1 MSVIVHDIS
10 WMSHNQSKSPDQIAK
25 EKVREQEAIESCRAQ
40 LKQRVIEFVT
50 TTDRI
55 SFRLWV
61 EKMGEPLALCQVIR
75 HHILNPLGLYP
86 NEADMKEIREAI
98 RYSKV
103 AISNTLLD
111 EPKAPEPD
119 LLQFSRVQELEG
131 LFTPSP

>member
-1 MSVIVHDIS
+1 MHDIS
-10 WMSHNQSKSPDQIAK
+10 WMSHNQTKSPDQIAK

-40 LKQRVIEFVT
+40 LKKRVIEFVT
-50 TTDRI
+50 TDRI
-55 SFRLWV
+55 SFRISV
-61 EKMGEPLALCQVIR
+61 EKVGEALALHQVIR
-75 HHILNPLGLYP
+75 HHILNPLRLYP

-98 RYSKV
+98 RYSNV
-103 AISNTLLD
+103 SISNTLLD

>member
-10 WMSHNQSKSPDQIAK
+10 WMSKSQTKSPDQIAN
-25 EKVREQEAIESCRAQ
+25 EKVREQEGIESYRVQ
-40 LKQRVIEFVT
+40 LKKRVIEFVT
-50 TTDRI
+50 TDR
-55 SFRLWV
+55 SFRHWV
-61 EKMGEPLALCQVIR
+61 EKSGEGVAISNAIR
-75 HHILNPLGLYP
+75 MLENPLMCKHGLR
-86 NEADMKEIREAI
+86 EADMKEIREAI

-103 AISNTLLD
+103 AISNNLLD